1 MDYIDD
7 MSLALPNQQQV
18 GESNVD
24 FKRFQYYLGLGASR
38 TLKKVSNNFSLTD
51 RRIYQISSKHQWV
64 DRVKAINRMLNEQIV
79 QEVYAQVGETARDLA
94 DNLKPLIFRIISEIN
109 ERDLASMNPTELK
122 GILDVCYKMISQIYG
137 LGSPQVQVT
146 QVEYPQIKFKWDWE
160 QDDDDS
166 FS

>member
-38 TLKKVSNNFSLTD
+38 TLKRVSNNFSLTD

-160 QDDDDS
+160 QDDDSDY
-166 FS
+166 

>member
-109 ERDLASMNPTELK
+109 ERDLAPMNPTELK

-160 QDDDDS
+160 QDDDSDY
-166 FS
+166 

>member
-122 GILDVCYKMISQIYG
+122 GILDVCYKMVSQIYG

-160 QDDDDS
+160 QDDDTDY
-166 FS
+166 

>member
-7 MSLALPNQQQV
+7 MSLTLPNQQQV
-18 GESNVD
+18 GESNAD

-94 DNLKPLIFRIISEIN
+94 DSLKPLIFRIISEIN

-137 LGSPQVQVT
+137 LGNPQVQVT

-160 QDDDDS
+160 QDDESDY
-166 FS
+166 

>member
-38 TLKKVSNNFSLTD
+38 TLKKVSNNFSLTN

-122 GILDVCYKMISQIYG
+122 GILDVCYKMVSQIYG

-160 QDDDDS
+160 QDDDSDY
-166 FS
+166 

>member
-94 DNLKPLIFRIISEIN
+94 DSLKPLIFRIISEIN

-160 QDDDDS
+160 QGDDS
-166 FS
+166 DY

>member
-18 GESNVD
+18 GESNAD

-160 QDDDDS
+160 QDDDTDY
-166 FS
+166 

>member
-24 FKRFQYYLGLGASR
+24 FKRFQYYLGLGAGR

-51 RRIYQISSKHQWV
+51 RRIYQISSKNQWV
-64 DRVKAINRMLNEQIV
+64 DRVKAINKMLNEQIV

-94 DNLKPLIFRIISEIN
+94 DSLKPLIFRIISEIN

-160 QDDDDS
+160 QDDEPDY
-166 FS
+166 

>member
-18 GESNVD
+18 GESNAD

-160 QDDDDS
+160 QDDDSDY
-166 FS
+166 

>member
-160 QDDDDS
+160 QDDDPDY
-166 FS
+166 

>member
-18 GESNVD
+18 GESNAD

-94 DNLKPLIFRIISEIN
+94 DSLKPLIFRIISEIN

-137 LGSPQVQVT
+137 LGNPQVQVT

-160 QDDDDS
+160 QDDDSDY
-166 FS
+166 

>member
-24 FKRFQYYLGLGASR
+24 FKRFQYYLGLGAGR

-94 DNLKPLIFRIISEIN
+94 DSLKPLIFRIISEIN

-160 QDDDDS
+160 QDDDSDY
-166 FS
+166 

>member
-94 DNLKPLIFRIISEIN
+94 DSLKPLIFRIISEIN

-160 QDDDDS
+160 QDDDSDY
-166 FS
+166 

>member
-160 QDDDDS
+160 QDNDS
-166 FS
+166 DY

>member
-51 RRIYQISSKHQWV
+51 RRIYQISSKNQWV
-64 DRVKAINRMLNEQIV
+64 DRVKAINKMLNEQIV

-122 GILDVCYKMISQIYG
+122 GILDVCYKMVSQIYG

-160 QDDDDS
+160 QDDDSDY
-166 FS
+166 

>member
-160 QDDDDS
+160 QDDEPDY
-166 FS
+166 

>member
-24 FKRFQYYLGLGASR
+24 FKRFQYYLGLGAGR

-51 RRIYQISSKHQWV
+51 RRIYQISSKNQWV
-64 DRVKAINRMLNEQIV
+64 DRVKAINKMLNEQIV

-94 DNLKPLIFRIISEIN
+94 ESLKPLIFRIISEIN

-160 QDDDDS
+160 QDDDSDY
-166 FS
+166 

>member
-24 FKRFQYYLGLGASR
+24 FKRFQYYLGLGAGR

-51 RRIYQISSKHQWV
+51 RRIYQISSKNQWV
-64 DRVKAINRMLNEQIV
+64 DRVKAINKMLNEQIV

-94 DNLKPLIFRIISEIN
+94 DSLKPLIFRIISEIN

-160 QDDDDS
+160 QDDDSDY
-166 FS
+166 

>member
-18 GESNVD
+18 GESNAD

-146 QVEYPQIKFKWDWE
+146 QGESQQIKFKWDWE
-160 QDDDDS
+160 QDDDSDY
-166 FS
+166 

>member
-51 RRIYQISSKHQWV
+51 RRIYQISSKNQWV

-160 QDDDDS
+160 QDDESDY
-166 FS
+166 

>member
-18 GESNVD
+18 GESNAD

-79 QEVYAQVGETARDLA
+79 QEVYAQVGEIARDLA

-160 QDDDDS
+160 QDDDSDY
-166 FS
+166 

>member
-18 GESNVD
+18 GESNAD

-160 QDDDDS
+160 QDDDPDY
-166 FS
+166 

>member
-38 TLKKVSNNFSLTD
+38 TLKKVSNNFSLTN
-51 RRIYQISSKHQWV
+51 RRIYQISSKNQWV

-160 QDDDDS
+160 QDDDSDY
-166 FS
+166 

>member
-51 RRIYQISSKHQWV
+51 RRIYQISSKNQWV
-64 DRVKAINRMLNEQIV
+64 DRVKAINKMLNEQIV

-94 DNLKPLIFRIISEIN
+94 DSLKPLIFRIISEIN

-160 QDDDDS
+160 QDDDSDY
-166 FS
+166 

>member
-24 FKRFQYYLGLGASR
+24 FKRFQYYLGLGAGR

-51 RRIYQISSKHQWV
+51 RRIYQISSKNQWV
-64 DRVKAINRMLNEQIV
+64 DRVKAINKMLNEQIV

-94 DNLKPLIFRIISEIN
+94 ESLKPLIFRIISEIN

-160 QDDDDS
+160 QDNDS
-166 FS
+166 DY

>member
-18 GESNVD
+18 GESNAD

-109 ERDLASMNPTELK
+109 KRDLASMNPTELK

-160 QDDDDS
+160 QDDDSDY
-166 FS
+166 

>member
-94 DNLKPLIFRIISEIN
+94 DSLKPLIFRIISEIN

-122 GILDVCYKMISQIYG
+122 GILDVFYKMVSQIYG

-160 QDDDDS
+160 QDDDSDY
-166 FS
+166 

>member
-64 DRVKAINRMLNEQIV
+64 DRVKAINKMLNEQIV

-94 DNLKPLIFRIISEIN
+94 DSLKPLIFRIISEIN

-122 GILDVCYKMISQIYG
+122 GILDVCYKMVSQIYG

-160 QDDDDS
+160 QDDEPDY
-166 FS
+166 